1 MALGLGLASLVATR
15 ADAHPH
21 VWVVARSEIVFGAD
35 GRLSGFRHTW
45 LFDPA
50 YSAFAVMGLDNDH
63 DGKPDPDKLAEL
75 AKTNVESLDE
85 FGYFTA
91 VKVNG
96 AKVAFGSPQEY
107 DLGFSDGRL
116 TLHFLLPLTRPAKVK
131 VAALQI
137 DDPSFFVAFN
147 LAESADAVTMTGA
160 PKGCALSVKR
170 PDKPA
175 AEGVQILADD
185 IANALNGRSTGSTS
199 VGADYI
205 GHILVACP

>member
-1 MALGLGLASLVATR
+1 M
-15 ADAHPH
+15 
-21 VWVVARSEIVFGAD
+21 VARSEIVFGAD

-50 YSAFAVMGLDNDH
+50 YSAFPDHGPRQYDH

-75 AKTNVESLDE
+75 AKTNVNSLDE

-96 AKVAFGSPQEY
+96 AKVAFGPPQEY

-116 TLHFLLPLTRPAKVK
+116 TLRFLLPLATPAKVRK
-131 VAALQI
+131 SRRPAEI

-147 LAESADAVTMTGA
+147 LAEGTTSSNSSTRAA
-160 PKGCALSVKR
+160 PCR
-170 PDKPA
+170 
-175 AEGVQILADD
+175 
-185 IANALNGRSTGSTS
+185 
-199 VGADYI
+199 
-205 GHILVACP
+205 

>member
-1 MALGLGLASLVATR
+1 
-15 ADAHPH
+15 
-21 VWVVARSEIVFGAD
+21 
-35 GRLSGFRHTW
+35 
-45 LFDPA
+45 
-50 YSAFAVMGLDNDH
+50 MGLDNDD
-63 DGKPDPDKLAEL
+63 DGKPDPDK
-75 AKTNVESLDE
+75 TDVESLDE

-96 AKVAFGSPQEY
+96 AKVAFGPPQEY

-116 TLHFLLPLTRPAKVK
+116 TLHFLLPLAMPAKVK

-147 LAESADAVTMTGA
+147 LAEGADAITMTGA

-175 AEGVQILADD
+175 AEGGQILADD
-185 IANALNGRSTGSTS
+185 IANALSGRSTGSTS
-199 VGADYI
+199 VGADYA